1 MGELWQTYNQADAK
15 RQIGG
20 EKFSQREDKKGVG
33 GGGGEKIKTEKEERQ
48 RNNGTNENA
57 GKVKRKWVPV
67 CLSLSEKIR
76 SLVLKWCIMLSMF
89 KCVVW

>member
-33 GGGGEKIKTEKEERQ
+33 GGGGVRRRLRQ
-48 RNNGTNENA
+48 RKKKDRE
-57 GKVKRKWVPV
+57 
-67 CLSLSEKIR
+67 
-76 SLVLKWCIMLSMF
+76 IMVQMRMRGR
-89 KCVVW
+89 